1 MEKAMQIDYEIK
13 LEFNEVLIRPKPS
26 ELKSRSEVNLNVSYL
41 CKHSNQVILGFPVI
55 VANMSCV
62 GTISMARNLFPH
74 GIFVALHKFIP
85 EDELINFFNSEESK
99 NSFYTIG
106 LNDDL
111 EKLIRVSNASQHLD
125 KICLDIAN
133 GYMYEFLDYIKK
145 IRQKFPNKIIMAGN
159 VATPEG
165 VENIIKAG
173 ADIVKCGI
181 GNGNFCETK
190 NKAGVGYKQF
200 SVAVECGQAANEL
213 NALCCSDGGCKSP
226 ADICKALGAGSH
238 FVMTGGM
245 FAGCDECDSEW
256 KEENGQKK
264 MLMYGMSS
272 RIANE
277 KYCGGLKTYRTSE
290 GKEAWVVYKGKAEN
304 VALDIRGGVAS
315 CCTYTNTKNLENLK
329 KNCQFTRNS

>member
-1 MEKAMQIDYEIK
+1 MQINYEAK
-13 LEFNEVLIRPKPS
+13 LGFEDVDISPIPTEID
-26 ELKSRSEVNLNVSYL
+26 SRSQVNLNVSYL
-41 CKHSNQVILGFPVI
+41 CKHSNRVITGFPVI

-62 GTISMARNLFPH
+62 GTISMARCLFPH
-74 GIFVALHKFIP
+74 GFFVALHKFIP
-85 EDELINFFNSEESK
+85 EEKLINFFNLNESE
-99 NSFYTIG
+99 NSFCTIG

-111 EKLIRVSNASQHLD
+111 EKLVRISEKSKYLD
-125 KICLDIAN
+125 KICLDVAN
-133 GYMYEFLDYIKK
+133 GYMYKFLDFIKQV
-145 IRQKFPNKIIMAGN
+145 RQKFPNKIIMAGN

-238 FVMTGGM
+238 FVMTGGL

-256 KEENGQKK
+256 KEENGEKK

-272 RIANE
+272 KIANE
-277 KYCGGLKTYRTSE
+277 KYCGGLKNYRTSE
-290 GKEAWVVYKGKAEN
+290 GKEAWVNYKGKAEN
-304 VALDIRGGVAS
+304 IALDIRGSVVS
-315 CCTYTNTKNLENLK
+315 CCTYTNTKNLENLE
-329 KNCQFTRNS
+329 KNCIFTVRK

>member
-1 MEKAMQIDYEIK
+1 MQIDCDIK
-13 LEFNEVLIRPKPS
+13 LKFDDVLIRPKPS

-41 CKHSNQVILGFPVI
+41 CKHSNRIISGFPVI

-62 GTISMARNLFPH
+62 GTTTMASCLESYGF
-74 GIFVALHKFIP
+74 FVALHKFIP
-85 EDELINFFNSEESK
+85 QNELINFFNSNQSK
-99 NSFYTIG
+99 NSFCTIG
-106 LNDDL
+106 LNDNLQQL
-111 EKLIRVSNASQHLD
+111 EEIASACLNLD
-125 KICLDIAN
+125 KICIDVAN

-145 IRQKFPNKIIMAGN
+145 VRQRFPNKIIMAGN

-173 ADIVKCGI
+173 ADIAKCGI

-190 NKAGVGYKQF
+190 NKAGVGCNQF

-245 FAGCDECDSEW
+245 FAGCDECNSEW
-256 KEENGQKK
+256 KDENGKKK

-272 RIANE
+272 AYANE

-290 GKEAWVVYKGKAEN
+290 GKEEWVDYKGSAKN

-329 KNCQFTRNS
+329 KNCNFTINK